1 MIEQKEA
8 TSEKAVLIGV
18 ITQKQ
23 DEAKST
29 EYLDELEFL
38 TATAGGVVVE
48 RFVQKLSIN
57 ASDYIDAL
65 KHARFNTHA
74 ENKQPKRMVYV
85 P

>member
-8 TSEKAVLIGV
+8 TSEKTVLIGV

-23 DEAKST
+23 DETKST

-48 RFVQKLSIN
+48 RFVQKMDKILSIFVIAQN
-57 ASDYIDAL
+57 GCNSKSSIMSGVNNLNQIY
-65 KHARFNTHA
+65 K
-74 ENKQPKRMVYV
+74 
-85 P
+85 